1 MQYFTLTHRN
11 ECQSYKN
18 KRLLKP
24 NLSLCDDKARC
35 KLICVYFFMTCTS
48 LASDTAKN
56 ENLIFFFLN
65 LIGWFNLTWSNQH
78 LCNRK
83 CFYLTSW
90 AFECMSLCVCVFVC
104 TWVCAFF
111 SADVST
117 FRPVSSLPPTHQL
130 SSRRKGAR
138 WRWRSLT
145 CICSHCGFHVCFS
158 ASGDPK

>member
-18 KRLLKP
+18 TRLLKP
-24 NLSLCDDKARC
+24 NLSLCDDKACC

-48 LASDTAKN
+48 LASHTAKN
-56 ENLIFFFLN
+56 ENLIFFFFN
-65 LIGWFNLTWSNQH
+65 LIG
-78 LCNRK
+78 
-83 CFYLTSW
+83 LTSPDLTNTSATESVSIW
-90 AFECMSLCVCVFVC
+90 LHEHLSACPCVCVFVC